1 MQGYHIPPC
10 MSLGGHVT
18 SVLGHSLHL
27 LLSHSLA
34 VEKGRASSQV
44 WDVVHTRG
52 LCAGPHA
59 TSYTPALLLAGQLEF
74 LKSGLSEGFPSGGCL
89 WKYWQEWE
97 GVITSVDI
105 WGLALG
111 NLRLVSTLGGKG
123 AGEWGVYPLTS
134 PLPPSLAESCS
145 PGRQTD
151 NFQALVCPSKG

>member
-1 MQGYHIPPC
+1 
-10 MSLGGHVT
+10 MSWDTPFAYFYLT
-18 SVLGHSLHL
+18 AWLRRRAELVLKAGTLF
-27 LLSHSLA
+27 
-34 VEKGRASSQV
+34 
-44 WDVVHTRG
+44 TRG
-52 LCAGPHA
+52 DCVQDHMPRLILRLF
-59 TSYTPALLLAGQLEF
+59 YWKLLAGQFEF
-74 LKSGLSEGFPSGGCL
+74 LRSGLSAGFPSGGCL

-105 WGLALG
+105 WGSALG
-111 NLRLVSTLGGKG
+111 NLSPVSPLGGKG